1 MYMALTSDGQ
11 TGINDHLV

>member
-1 MYMALTSDGQ
+1 MALTSDGQ